1 MKSQS
6 FTFSVQILILSGFW
20 GEMLMS
26 RLLINA
32 VFLQALRLCII
43 LFEDFQIYSNKSE
56 DPQRLTPFY

>member
-32 VFLQALRLCII
+32 VFLQALHNFI
-43 LFEDFQIYSNKSE
+43 
-56 DPQRLTPFY
+56 